1 MNNLPLPNLPNLN
14 LASLYLPDLFP
25 DLRDLSRASGSWLAT
40 LGVGLA
46 VGLPMSSAAEPFE
59 ELPTTLSQRWLRL
72 DEGDRPPAWMGENVS
87 YKKGVGLEYSR
98 DLKLGETPVELGVG
112 GPILRK
118 KKGAG
123 LTVELRF

>member
-1 MNNLPLPNLPNLN
+1 MNPLPNLQ
-14 LASLYLPDLFP
+14 SLHLPSLPDLIP
-25 DLRDLSRASGSWLAT
+25 DLSDLSRASGSWLAT
-40 LGVGLA
+40 IGVGLA
-46 VGLPMSSAAEPFE
+46 VGLPMSAAADPLEPRPTSA
-59 ELPTTLSQRWLRL
+59 SHRWMKL
-72 DEGDRPPAWMGENVS
+72 DAQESPPAWMGENVS

-98 DLKLGETPVELGVG
+98 AMKLGAKPVELGVG